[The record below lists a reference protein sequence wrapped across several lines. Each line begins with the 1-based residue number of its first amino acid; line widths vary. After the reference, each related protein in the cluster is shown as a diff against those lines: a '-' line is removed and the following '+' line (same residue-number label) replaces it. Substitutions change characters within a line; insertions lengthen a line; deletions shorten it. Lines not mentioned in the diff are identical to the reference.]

1 MVGPDRHRRL
11 KPALDHTPE
20 VLMQEIERRF
30 LCRVERPDALRAA
43 SGRSEIR
50 QGYLTEGEPA
60 VRVRARD
67 GEYLLTI
74 KAGRGLVRDEVEV
87 VVDEESGEKLFE
99 MAGDRQ
105 VEKVR
110 YVIDRWE
117 VDVFRGPLEGLVMA
131 EVELRSPGEPLPSVP
146 AGIALLRD
154 VTDDPR
160 FTNQNLARL
169 APDAARD
176 LVREVVKGAPAR

>member
-1 MVGPDRHRRL
+1 M
-11 KPALDHTPE
+11 K
-20 VLMQEIERRF
+20 EIERRF
-30 LCRVERPDALRAA
+30 LCRVEQPDALRAA
-43 SGRSEIR
+43 SRRSEIR
-50 QGYLTEGEPA
+50 QGYITEGEPA
-60 VRVRARD
+60 VRIRARD
-67 GEYLLTI
+67 GKYLLTI

-87 VVDEESGEKLFE
+87 VVDEESGKKLFE
-99 MAGDRQ
+99 MTGDRQ
-105 VEKVR
+105 LEKVR

-117 VDVFRGPLEGLVMA
+117 VDVFRGPLEGLVLA
-131 EVELRSPGEPLPSVP
+131 EVELRSPDERLPPAP

-176 LVREVVKGAPAR
+176 LVREVVEGAPAR